1 MIIPEAQHVEII
13 NAIPREDWQPLFEL
27 IPEIERSEEFG
38 EMLGGNDNEKG
49 EMMWPFWVEEEVIT
63 RFRDIIYNLPV
74 TVAFNYIEW
83 DEGREMASEQDF
95 DFDTIDVPTKCKII
109 TAIMR
114 NDRFCDGALISAF
127 ESGLMLALLKSIQR
141 QVMA

>member
-63 RFRDIIYNLPV
+63 RFREIIYNLPV
-74 TVAFNYIEW
+74 TVAFNYMEW

>member
-13 NAIPREDWQPLFEL
+13 NAIQREDWQPLFEL

-74 TVAFNYIEW
+74 TVAFNYLEW
-83 DEGREMASEQDF
+83 DEGKEMASKQDF

>member
-74 TVAFNYIEW
+74 TVAFNYMEW
-83 DEGREMASEQDF
+83 DEGKEMASKQDF

>member
-74 TVAFNYIEW
+74 TVAFNYMEW

>member
-63 RFRDIIYNLPV
+63 RFRDIIHNLPV
-74 TVAFNYIEW
+74 TVAFNYMEW
-83 DEGREMASEQDF
+83 DEGKEMASKQDF

>member
-1 MIIPEAQHVEII
+1 
-13 NAIPREDWQPLFEL
+13 
-27 IPEIERSEEFG
+27 
-38 EMLGGNDNEKG
+38 
-49 EMMWPFWVEEEVIT
+49 MWPFWVEEEVIT